1 MKKNLLKNIAVLTL
15 IGSLCLGLAAC
26 GKKADAA
33 NSESQIDKIKKA
45 GKLVVGTS
53 ADYPPYEFHATR
65 NGEDKIVGFE
75 MSIANEVA
83 KDLGVKLEI
92 NDMDFDGVLNAIPAG
107 KVDMGI
113 ASINP
118 TDERR
123 KNMDFSDIYFKAPQT
138 VIIREADKDKY
149 TTVESLYGKEIG
161 AQKGTIQYQ
170 IAESQIT
177 GAKLKGL
184 GKVTDLV
191 LALQSG
197 KVEGIVVESVVAEAY
212 VKNNEGLAVV
222 PFELQDLSDGGCA
235 VAIKKGNSDLTEQV
249 NKTIKRL
256 VDDGSI
262 NKFIDE
268 AKKIMNK

>member
-1 MKKNLLKNIAVLTL
+1 MKKGLLKNILSLTL
-15 IGSLCLGLAAC
+15 VCSLALGLAAC
-26 GKKADAA
+26 GKKADASNA
-33 NSESQIDKIKKA
+33 ESEVDKIKKA

-53 ADYPPYEFHATR
+53 ADYPPYEFHATID
-65 NGEDKIVGFE
+65 GEDKIVGFE
-75 MSIANEVA
+75 MDIAKEIA
-83 KDLGVKLEI
+83 KDLGVELEI
-92 NDMDFDGVLNAIPAG
+92 NDMDFDAVLNAIPAG

-113 ASINP
+113 ASVNP

-138 VIIREADKDKY
+138 VIVRESDKDKY
-149 TTVESLYGKEIG
+149 TTAESLYGKEIG

-170 IAESQIT
+170 IAEAQIKD
-177 GAKLKGL
+177 AKLKGL

-222 PFELQDLSDGGCA
+222 PFELKDLSDGGCA

-256 VDDGSI
+256 IEDGSI
-262 NKFIDE
+262 DKFIE
-268 AKKIMNK
+268 NAKKIMNK